1 MSKKAWIIFIVIVIG
16 LLTGLVLW
24 SRGSTPQVDVSNVN
38 PNSIIAASSAN
49 GNVGDHVF
57 GNTDGKV
64 LLIEYGDFQ
73 CPGCGTAHPRIKAI
87 SEQYKDQIGFVF
99 RNFPLTSI
107 HPNARAAAASA
118 EAAGQSGYYW
128 EMHNKLFESQNSWE
142 NLTGTERSDAF
153 ASYAEALGINKATF
167 TTNLG
172 LDVINQKIS
181 FDQALGKKVSV
192 DSTPTF
198 FLNGVKLESS
208 VWGDDAKL
216 KEAINAELTKAGIAL
231 PVTN

>member
-181 FDQALGKKVSV
+181 FD
-192 DSTPTF
+192 
-198 FLNGVKLESS
+198 
-208 VWGDDAKL
+208 
-216 KEAINAELTKAGIAL
+216 
-231 PVTN
+231 